1 MRSIRDTQVCVVG
14 GAGFLGSHCVDHLI
28 NDRDCDVL
36 IIDNLVAGRREF
48 VHRKAKFIYADIT
61 HSENYLYELFRK
73 YKTQYVLNFA
83 AHPYVPT
90 SFDRPMH
97 VCQTNFN
104 GAINVIN
111 AAQEAGCKGILQIS
125 SAEIYGGKHIQSAFM
140 EDGLNS
146 HYLGAYG
153 PIKRFDENT
162 PVDPH
167 SSYGVSKSAVDA
179 YVQVRWREA
188 RTPCIALRQFNCLG
202 ERDLMHPYVVP
213 AIISQL
219 STQIPS
225 QYFGKTVWN
234 PLFDD
239 TVIVRLGNN
248 STRDFMYAG
257 DQARMAIELL
267 EKGQFGDCY
276 NLGSESCIKIY
287 DLAKLIGKIM
297 GFKSVEV
304 VEDESRKRPYEIWY
318 LQSDNTKIYSVIESR
333 PNVGLEEALTRTI
346 NDFKKRGGKW
356 GWE

>member
-1 MRSIRDTQVCVVG
+1 MRNIRDCNVCVVG
-14 GAGFLGSHCVDHLI
+14 GAGFLGSHAVDHLI
-28 NDRDCDVL
+28 NDRQCDLLV
-36 IIDNLVAGRREF
+36 IDNLVAGRREF
-48 VHRKAKFIYADIT
+48 VHPKAKFVHADIT
-61 HSENYLYELFRK
+61 HSENYLHDLFRK
-73 YKTQYVLNFA
+73 YKIQYVLNYA
-83 AHPYVPT
+83 AHPYVPD

-111 AAQEAGCKGILQIS
+111 AAQETGCKGILQIS

-140 EDGLNS
+140 EDGSNS

-153 PIKRFDENT
+153 PIKKFDENT

-188 RTPCIALRQFNCLG
+188 KTPCIALRQFNCLG

-219 STQIPS
+219 HVES
-225 QYFGKTVWN
+225 YKGGE
-234 PLFDD
+234 DD
-239 TVIVRLGNN
+239 TVIGTVKLGNN

-257 DQARMAIELL
+257 DQARMAVELL

-287 DLAKLIGKIM
+287 DLAKLIGNIM
-297 GFKSVEV
+297 GFKNVEIM
-304 VEDESRKRPYEIWY
+304 EDESRKRPYEIWH
-318 LQSDNTKIYSVIESR
+318 LQSDNAKIYSVIESR
-333 PNVGLEEALTRTI
+333 PKVGLEEALTRTI
-346 NDFKKRGGKW
+346 NDFKERGGRW
-356 GWE
+356 GW